1 MQLVKWIA
9 AGVLF
14 LPVAEIAAF
23 VLVSSQIGFVRAL
36 ALLILIS
43 FLGVLVLR
51 HAGSGQVTR
60 LRTAAGRSDI
70 RGLALGG
77 AGAGTALGGIL
88 MVIPGF
94 VTGVLGAMMV
104 LPATRDWLVATALR
118 RLTNRPSAPPPG
130 TIDLAPEEWRTLP
143 DPELPRARRPRR
155 RSSVPKMNAGED

>member
-9 AGVLF
+9 TGVLV
-14 LPVAEIAAF
+14 LPLAEIAAF
-23 VLVSSQIGFVRAL
+23 VLVSSQIGFLRAL

-60 LRTAAGRSDI
+60 LRTAAGRSEL

-77 AGAGTALGGIL
+77 AGASTALGGIL

-94 VTGVLGAMMV
+94 VTGAIGAMMV
-104 LPATRDWLVATALR
+104 VPATRDWLVGTALR
-118 RLTNRPSAPPPG
+118 RLTNCAPAPPPG
-130 TIDLAPEEWRTLP
+130 TIDLAPEEWRPLP
-143 DPELPRARRPRR
+143 DPELPRPRRRR
-155 RSSVPKMNAGED
+155 RSSAPKINAGED